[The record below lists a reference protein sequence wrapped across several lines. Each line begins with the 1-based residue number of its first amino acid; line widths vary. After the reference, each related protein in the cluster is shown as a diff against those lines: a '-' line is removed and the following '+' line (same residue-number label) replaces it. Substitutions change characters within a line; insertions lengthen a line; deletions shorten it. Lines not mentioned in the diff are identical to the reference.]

1 MDHYEVFHKFVIQ
14 HDILKHIKYGIKP
27 KNQKRIGIRGTNE
40 KVIPILAAAL
50 ADKRVIATVIDP
62 NFDEIVKN
70 FINLDH
76 NIESVNYIK
85 DLISSIELMYNIDPL
100 KSTKEW
106 VDFCDI
112 HIIKML
118 LDMNIQSDVIYV
130 RISTHNDE
138 SFYHEIIEV

>member
-14 HDILKHIKYGIKP
+14 HDLLKHINYGVKP

-40 KVIPILAAAL
+40 KVIPIIGTAL
-50 ADKRVIATVIDP
+50 DDKRVIATVIDP
-62 NFDEIVKN
+62 NIDEIVKN

-85 DLISSIELMYNIDPL
+85 NLITPTMDSQ
-100 KSTKEW
+100 EW

-118 LDMNIQSDVIYV
+118 LDMNMQSDVVYV
-130 RISTHNDE
+130 RIYANHDE
-138 SFYHEIIEV
+138 SFYDEIIEV